1 MYQMNRPWITLQKL
15 SIKKAILLFRMI
27 QPSILCKYL
36 PLYTQFN
43 QNRLGL
49 DGRILPDLKVIIFC
63 PIVILAIKTRSTAF
77 LPSCSGE
84 WKGLCQRTATEWRSW
99 WRYFFR
105 YFRLTLST
113 IGQSSQQSKTS
124 VKKDY
129 SDFFYYKQL
138 SAPYK
143 YKVQVSIIIIRASQ
157 QPANIFCPLPLVS
170 MNGSLRIRKDRHKA
184 NKQCKSSLYRMK
196 TII

>member
-1 MYQMNRPWITLQKL
+1 MYQMNRPWLTLQKL

-63 PIVILAIKTRSTAF
+63 PIVILAIKLGRQHFCRIAQANEKVYVNEQQQNGGVGGDISSDISDSRYRLLVSRHNSLRHRSRGIIRTFSITSHYQHYTSTR
-77 LPSCSGE
+77 C
-84 WKGLCQRTATEWRSW
+84 
-99 WRYFFR
+99 
-105 YFRLTLST
+105 
-113 IGQSSQQSKTS
+113 
-124 VKKDY
+124 
-129 SDFFYYKQL
+129 KQL

-143 YKVQVSIIIIRASQ
+143 YKV
-157 QPANIFCPLPLVS
+157 
-170 MNGSLRIRKDRHKA
+170 
-184 NKQCKSSLYRMK
+184 
-196 TII
+196 

>member
-1 MYQMNRPWITLQKL
+1 MYQMNRPWLTLQKL

-63 PIVILAIKTRSTAF
+63 PIVILAIKLGRQHFCRVAWANEKVYVNEQQ
-77 LPSCSGE
+77 P
-84 WKGLCQRTATEWRSW
+84 ATEARSW

-124 VKKDY
+124 VKRNY
-129 SDFFYYKQL
+129 SDFFYYKPL
-138 SAPYK
+138 SALYK
-143 YKVQVSIIIIRASQ
+143 YKVQAIISTIQVQGVSQHNHHQSKSAT
-157 QPANIFCPLPLVS
+157 
-170 MNGSLRIRKDRHKA
+170 RKHLL
-184 NKQCKSSLYRMK
+184 SSFIGLYEWKLAYKER
-196 TII
+196 

>member
-1 MYQMNRPWITLQKL
+1 MQIPPPLHTVQPK
-15 SIKKAILLFRMI
+15 SI
-27 QPSILCKYL
+27 
-36 PLYTQFN
+36 
-43 QNRLGL
+43 RLGWKNSS
-49 DGRILPDLKVIIFC
+49 RPKNNFFC

-77 LPSCSGE
+77 LPSCLGE
-84 WKGLCQRTATEWRSW
+84 WKGLCQRTATEGRSW

-124 VKKDY
+124 VKRDY

-138 SAPYK
+138 SAAYK
-143 YKVQVSIIIIRASQ
+143 YKVQVSITTIRASQ
-157 QPANIFCPLPLVS
+157 QPANIFCPLLLVS
-170 MNGSLRIRKDRHKA
+170 MNGTLRIRKDRHKA

>member
-1 MYQMNRPWITLQKL
+1 
-15 SIKKAILLFRMI
+15 MI

-49 DGRILPDLKVIIFC
+49 DGRILLDLKVIIFC

-77 LPSCSGE
+77 LPNCSGE
-84 WKGLCQRTATEWRSW
+84 WKGLCQRTATEGRSW

-124 VKKDY
+124 VKRDY
-129 SDFFYYKQL
+129 SDFFYYNQL
-138 SAPYK
+138 SALYK

-170 MNGSLRIRKDRHKA
+170 MNGSSHVRKR
-184 NKQCKSSLYRMK
+184 
-196 TII
+196 

>member
-1 MYQMNRPWITLQKL
+1 MYQMNRPWLTLQKL

-77 LPSCSGE
+77 LPNCSGE
-84 WKGLCQRTATEWRSW
+84 WKGLCQRTATSNRMEELVAIFLQIFQTHAIDYWSVVTTVLDIGQEGL
-99 WRYFFR
+99 FGLF
-105 YFRLTLST
+105 LLQPIIST
-113 IGQSSQQSKTS
+113 IQVQGASNYQHHTS
-124 VKKDY
+124 T
-129 SDFFYYKQL
+129 
-138 SAPYK
+138 
-143 YKVQVSIIIIRASQ
+143 R
-157 QPANIFCPLPLVS
+157 
-170 MNGSLRIRKDRHKA
+170 
-184 NKQCKSSLYRMK
+184 CKSA
-196 TII
+196 

>member
-1 MYQMNRPWITLQKL
+1 
-15 SIKKAILLFRMI
+15 MI

-49 DGRILPDLKVIIFC
+49 EGRILPDLKVIIFC

-77 LPSCSGE
+77 LPSCLGE

-124 VKKDY
+124 VKRNY
-129 SDFFYYKQL
+129 SDFFYYKPL
-138 SAPYK
+138 SALYK
-143 YKVQVSIIIIRASQ
+143 YKVQAIISTIQVQGVSQHNHHQSKSAT
-157 QPANIFCPLPLVS
+157 
-170 MNGSLRIRKDRHKA
+170 RKHLL
-184 NKQCKSSLYRMK
+184 SSSIGLYEWKLAYKER
-196 TII
+196 

>member
-1 MYQMNRPWITLQKL
+1 MYQMNRPWLTLQKL

-49 DGRILPDLKVIIFC
+49 DGRILLDLKVIIFC
-63 PIVILAIKTRSTAF
+63 PIVILAIKTRSTAI
-77 LPSCSGE
+77 LPNCSGE

-129 SDFFYYKQL
+129 SDIFYYKQL
-138 SAPYK
+138 SALYK
-143 YKVQVSIIIIRASQ
+143 YKVQVSIIIIRPSQ

-170 MNGSLRIRKDRHKA
+170 MNGSSHVRKR
-184 NKQCKSSLYRMK
+184 
-196 TII
+196 